1 MKWELLS
8 DKDTEIVKI
17 LSPLTDNPNAADED
31 GETPIYRAACKGH
44 TEIVKILVPL
54 TDNPNAPNKDGD
66 TPIHEAVKQGHTEIV
81 KILKSFTKSSKKH
94 NAGASSSKPNKKR
107 AKKF

>member
-1 MKWELLS
+1 M
-8 DKDTEIVKI
+8 
-17 LSPLTDNPNAADED
+17 AAK
-31 GETPIYRAACKGH
+31 KGH

-66 TPIHEAVKQGHTEIV
+66 TPIHVAACAGNTEIV
-81 KILKSFTKSSKKH
+81 KILIPLTDNPNALNNDGETPFSIARNAEIHKILKSFNTFKKRKH
-94 NAGASSSKPNKKR
+94 RALGKPSKKR